1 MAHRKESLAILVL
14 ALVAGAVLVP
24 AAVSAEPGIGQWLST
39 STTVSGQ
46 VVVNETVTMKTVSYG
61 GGLVEKDEW
70 TLQNTL
76 QDASGSTWRSTL
88 WFGTSENSV
97 PAVRY
102 ERTGFL
108 SPFLYRR

>member
-1 MAHRKESLAILVL
+1 MPYKKESLAILVL
-14 ALVAGAVLVP
+14 ALITGAALLP

-46 VVVNETVTMKTVSYG
+46 VVVNETVTLKTVSYG

-76 QDASGSTWRSTL
+76 QDTSGSTWRSTL